1 MFGKYVLCLSQG
13 SVSEIMNK
21 PKPWHML
28 SVKGREPYIR
38 MQIWLKDPNN
48 VAKLKK
54 VHNDGNVH
62 SLSTIDVLDPDKMQ
76 DESSRLSDGASLSPA
91 SHIRSPFPS
100 KDENKFDDN
109 SCIDLRNT
117 PEKRS
122 SMDCNAGDENDDSS
136 DPSAAKRQKMDHGS
150 NGSEKMEVNGKHNS
164 AKDVLSCDAKPSHI
178 FMEYISKN
186 TKIDPKFLEKWFQTQ
201 GILPLNA
208 SPLLKPSNEDV
219 IDKEPSINSP

>member
-1 MFGKYVLCLSQG
+1 
-13 SVSEIMNK
+13 
-21 PKPWHML
+21 ML

-54 VHNDGNVH
+54 VHNDGNAH
-62 SLSTIDVLDPDKMQ
+62 SLSAIDIHDPEKMQ

-109 SCIDLRNT
+109 SGTELRNT

-122 SMDCNAGDENDDSS
+122 SMNCNAGDENDDTF
-136 DPSAAKRQKMDHGS
+136 DPSAAKKLKIDHGS
-150 NGSEKMEVNGKHNS
+150 NGSDKIEVNGKHIS
-164 AKDVLSCDAKPSHI
+164 PKDVLPCDAKPNHI

-201 GILPLNA
+201 GILPINA
-208 SPLLKPSNEDV
+208 TPLLKPSNEDV
-219 IDKEPSINSP
+219 INKESSINSP